1 MTTIRKHL
9 VNAFENVGKEYGW
22 DDGLKTPYTARRQ
35 GFNYLREWA
44 RCMAANYMPENH
56 ILMPDSL
63 LEMIEDAQRAGIPLT
78 QHDFDAYAEEEVN
91 AW

>member
-1 MTTIRKHL
+1 MATIRKHL
-9 VNAFENVGKEYGW
+9 VNAFENVGKAYGW

-35 GFNYLREWA
+35 GFNSLREWA

-56 ILMPDSL
+56 LLMPDTL
-63 LEMIEDAQRAGIPLT
+63 LEMIEDAQRAGVPLT
-78 QHDFDAYAEEEVN
+78 QHDYDEFAFEEVN